1 MSITLTAWSFHVQ
14 NVAADWMVM
23 PFSRSRSMLSIVAPT
38 PSLPRTWATR
48 VVNHSSAPCSALL
61 RRTLRTH
68 LVDGFDTA
76 RVEQHSLGQRGLAA
90 AEPGSGAVR
99 AARGTAHV
107 DSHLSMCALIPMLRV
122 RAIACVQR
130 SGAGGKS
137 TLGTQ

>member
-1 MSITLTAWSFHVQ
+1 VSITLTAWSFHVQ

-48 VVNHSSAPCSALL
+48 VVNHRARALL

-90 AEPGSGAVR
+90 AAGQRCGQSSAGDGARRLAPVDVR
-99 AARGTAHV
+99 ADPDVARSR
-107 DSHLSMCALIPMLRV
+107 DRLCA
-122 RAIACVQR
+122 AER
-130 SGAGGKS
+130 SRR
-137 TLGTQ
+137 

>member
-48 VVNHSSAPCSALL
+48 VVNHRARALL

-99 AARGTAHV
+99 AARGTAHA

-130 SGAGGKS
+130 SGAVGKS